1 MRQIQIISVGK
12 LNNYYQPIARDYQ
25 KLIKYNIKS
34 TEIYYSKKLP
44 AGQIKQFEAKL
55 INELL
60 EEKSCK
66 IVLNIIGQSYNSH
79 EFTKLIANN
88 LQSGKNIQFIIG
100 GVFGLDKSILEQANI
115 NLSLSKMTTPHQMAK
130 IILLEQI
137 YRTQT
142 IIENHPYH
150 K

>member
-25 KLIKYNIKS
+25 KLIKYNIKFI
-34 TEIYYSKKLP
+34 EICYSKKLP
-44 AGQIKQFEAKL
+44 AEQIKQFEGKL
-55 INELL
+55 INEFL

-66 IVLNIIGQSYNSH
+66 IVLNIIGHSYNSH
-79 EFTKLIANN
+79 EFTESIANN

-100 GVFGLDKSILEQANI
+100 GAFGLDKSILEQANI
-115 NLSLSKMTTPHQMAK
+115 NLSLSKMTMPHQMAK

>member
-34 TEIYYSKKLP
+34 TEICYSKKLP
-44 AGQIKQFEAKL
+44 AEQIKQFEGKL
-55 INELL
+55 INEFL

-66 IVLNIIGQSYNSH
+66 IVLNIIGNGYNSH
-79 EFTKLIANN
+79 EFTKLITNN

-100 GVFGLDKSILEQANI
+100 GAFGLDKSILEQANI
-115 NLSLSKMTTPHQMAK
+115 HLSLSKMTMPHQMAK

>member
-25 KLIKYNIKS
+25 KLIKYNIQS
-34 TEIYYSKKLP
+34 TEICYSKKLP
-44 AGQIKQFEAKL
+44 AEQIKQFEGKL
-55 INELL
+55 INEFL

-66 IVLNIIGQSYNSH
+66 IVLNIICNGYNSH

-100 GVFGLDKSILEQANI
+100 GAFGLDKSILEQANI
-115 NLSLSKMTTPHQMAK
+115 HLSLSKMTMPHQMAK

>member
-34 TEIYYSKKLP
+34 TEISYSKKLP
-44 AGQIKQFEAKL
+44 PEQIKQFEGKL
-55 INELL
+55 IKEFL
-60 EEKSCK
+60 EEKSYK
-66 IVLNIIGQSYNSH
+66 IVLNIIGQSYTSH
-79 EFTKLIANN
+79 EFTKLIENN

-100 GVFGLDKSILEQANI
+100 GAFGLDKTILEQANI
-115 NLSLSKMTTPHQMAK
+115 NLSLSKMTMPHQMAK